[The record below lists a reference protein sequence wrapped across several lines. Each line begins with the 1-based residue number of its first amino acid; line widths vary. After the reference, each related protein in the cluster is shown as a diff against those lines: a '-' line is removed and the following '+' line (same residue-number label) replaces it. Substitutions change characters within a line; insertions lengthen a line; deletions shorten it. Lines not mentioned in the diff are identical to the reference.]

1 MQKYENLLIIRH
13 KRLLLQHHNRVEA
26 IVQSHLPRH
35 HDAIAHRIPFMEN
48 LKEKTAR
55 GLMWGAVNNGAMQV
69 LYVIFGIVLGRL
81 LTPAEYGIV
90 GVLTIFTAI
99 AGAIQ
104 ASGFTQGL
112 INLKSPTARDY
123 NSVFWFNMLASV
135 TLYAIL
141 FFCAPLIARF
151 FHQPCLTEVSRVL
164 FLCLPISAV
173 GIACNSYLL
182 KNMRNKEIAVI
193 NLSAIL
199 ISGITGTIMAFNGF
213 SYWSLVWQQLI
224 YNIVTNIGRYIF
236 ARWRPSLKIDFGP
249 VKEMFGFCSKL
260 LITNIL
266 NTLNQHLL
274 TFVFGRLFPIHSV
287 GNYTQASKWS
297 NMAHSTVSNTLW
309 QVVQPVFVAVN
320 DDRERELRVFRKLL
334 RFTAFL
340 SFPIMLGLALV
351 SREFILV
358 TIGERW
364 LGCVMLMRIICIGG
378 AFMPFYVLFQNLSI
392 SKGRS
397 DLYMWCNICQIVAQ
411 LAIILLLSNQN
422 IEIIV
427 GASAA
432 FTILWLLAWQNI
444 GHRLIGLSL
453 WELLKDLIPFLVVA
467 LAVMA
472 ATYFLTASITQPIV
486 LLLARV
492 AIAAVLYV
500 GAMRLLHAKVME
512 ECIRFILRKNKT
524 L

>member
-1 MQKYENLLIIRH
+1 
-13 KRLLLQHHNRVEA
+13 
-26 IVQSHLPRH
+26 
-35 HDAIAHRIPFMEN
+35 
-48 LKEKTAR
+48 
-55 GLMWGAVNNGAMQV
+55 
-69 LYVIFGIVLGRL
+69 
-81 LTPAEYGIV
+81 
-90 GVLTIFTAI
+90 
-99 AGAIQ
+99 
-104 ASGFTQGL
+104 
-112 INLKSPTARDY
+112 
-123 NSVFWFNMLASV
+123 
-135 TLYAIL
+135 
-141 FFCAPLIARF
+141 
-151 FHQPCLTEVSRVL
+151 
-164 FLCLPISAV
+164 
-173 GIACNSYLL
+173 
-182 KNMRNKEIAVI
+182 MRNKEIAVI

-432 FTILWLLAWQNI
+432 FTILWLLVWQNI

>member
-1 MQKYENLLIIRH
+1 MR
-13 KRLLLQHHNRVEA
+13 R
-26 IVQSHLPRH
+26 HLPRH
-35 HDAIAHRIPFMEN
+35 NFAIAHRILFMEN

-69 LYVIFGIVLGRL
+69 LYVVFGIVLGRL

-90 GVLTIFTAI
+90 GVLAIFTAI

-173 GIACNSYLL
+173 SIACNSYLL

-224 YNIVTNIGRYIF
+224 YNIVTNIGRYIY
-236 ARWRPSLKIDFGP
+236 ARWRPSMKIDFGP

-274 TFVFGRLFPIHSV
+274 TFVFGRLFPIHTV

-309 QVVQPVFVAVN
+309 QVVQPVFMAVN

-340 SFPIMLGLALV
+340 SFPIMFGLALV

-411 LAIILLLSNQN
+411 LVIILLLSNQN

-453 WELLKDLIPFLVVA
+453 WELLKDLVPFLVVA
-467 LAVMA
+467 LAVMV
-472 ATYFLTASITQPIV
+472 ATYFLTASISQPIV

-512 ECIRFILRKNKT
+512 ECFRFILRKNKT